1 MNRIATTPPEAPQG
15 LDGPGWE
22 SLMRLAADLGDGDAA
37 RGLDSVVGIV
47 RNVRANAA
55 LEASTPW
62 VRTLAASQVSD
73 MTDEEILF
81 AFRLDGASLP
91 RLREI
96 RAAFQGGSNTLLD
109 PALDPG
115 EVVEA
120 EWLLRM
126 MGLRSNL
133 TRLAERHLRCPA
145 RPGRA

>member
-1 MNRIATTPPEAPQG
+1 MTIPPEAPEG

-22 SLMRLAADLGDGDAA
+22 SLIRLATDLGDGDAA

-55 LEASTPW
+55 LEASLPW
-62 VRTLAASQVSD
+62 VRTLAASQAYA

-81 AFRLDGASLP
+81 AFRLDGSQVP
-91 RLREI
+91 RLEEI
-96 RAAFQGGSNTLLD
+96 RAAFQEGSNVLLD
-109 PALDPG
+109 PPLSRE

-133 TRLAERHLRCPA
+133 TRLAERHLRCPLG
-145 RPGRA
+145 PGRA